1 MRRPVPGFR
10 EIPSAVNSSVG
21 RGFNEMFPFG
31 SDLRRLGSNGVSNS
45 PGLPSSCVL
54 RITFQR
60 SPSVPLPS
68 AEKSNPLDWLDHDP

>member
-21 RGFNEMFPFG
+21 RGFNEMLPFG

-54 RITFQR
+54 RIMFQ
-60 SPSVPLPS
+60 
-68 AEKSNPLDWLDHDP
+68 